1 MSIALD
7 KCQYRDHEIDPHSGY
22 IYSDPKNGIV
32 EDIRIC
38 RPCYREHILRFYS
51 GSKIAEHLREQV
63 TDEQYGEQQH
73 ADDMD
78 QQAMYN
84 DLARGG

>member
-1 MSIALD
+1 MNEKWYVWRNSYGTLSVDNTEHGHYVSECIGTFPTREDAEKFCMDSI
-7 KCQYRDHEIDPHSGY
+7 
-22 IYSDPKNGIV
+22 
-32 EDIRIC
+32 
-38 RPCYREHILRFYS
+38 
-51 GSKIAEHLREQV
+51 
-63 TDEQYGEQQH
+63 DEAYGEQQH

>member
-1 MSIALD
+1 METTT
-7 KCQYRDHEIDPHSGY
+7 CQYKNHEMKKYSGCNY
-22 IYSDPKNGIV
+22 RDPKNGI
-32 EDIRIC
+32 EKDIRIC
-38 RPCYREHILRFYS
+38 DDCYCEHILKYYPESRMA
-51 GSKIAEHLREQV
+51 KHLRKEM
-63 TDEQYGEQQH
+63 ESEGEQQH